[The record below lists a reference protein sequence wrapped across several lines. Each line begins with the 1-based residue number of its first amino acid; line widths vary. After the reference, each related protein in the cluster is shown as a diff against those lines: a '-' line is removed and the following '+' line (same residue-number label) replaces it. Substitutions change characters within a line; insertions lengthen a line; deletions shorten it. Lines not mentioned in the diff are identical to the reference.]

1 MGNPL
6 RAMARAQINAA
17 LNGLEGVVVTR
28 DMIKDSGLGKL
39 VSRVASKVAQ
49 EDVVKR
55 FASTA
60 DLSRCDMLYL
70 GLWGFDLHH

>member
-1 MGNPL
+1 
-6 RAMARAQINAA
+6 MARAQINAA
-17 LNGLEGVVVTR
+17 LKGLEGVVVTR

-70 GLWGFDLHH
+70 GFRGLTCIC